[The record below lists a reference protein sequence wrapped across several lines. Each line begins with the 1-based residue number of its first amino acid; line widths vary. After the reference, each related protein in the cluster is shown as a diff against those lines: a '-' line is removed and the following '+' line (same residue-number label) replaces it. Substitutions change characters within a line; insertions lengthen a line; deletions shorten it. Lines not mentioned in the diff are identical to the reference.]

1 MMSEAAKAQSL
12 MERLATGRVM
22 VSDGATWT
30 YLQQH
35 GLESWQCA
43 EEFNVTNGDVVRGMA
58 SAYFDAGA
66 EMVLT
71 NTFGGNRYSLAK
83 YDLGNRVTEFN
94 REAVL
99 LAKSQAGPS
108 RYVVGS
114 VGPLG
119 EFPLPLG
126 RVHQDDM
133 RAAYVEQV
141 KALAEAGADG
151 LLFETLRV
159 IEEAVIAIKAAKEHT
174 DLPVMA
180 SMVFDR
186 SVDGFITIMG
196 VSPAQAMEALQ
207 QAGADVVG
215 ANCGNGIEDMVA
227 VAREIQ
233 SASSAYTIIH
243 SNAGIPSIK
252 DADIVYPESP
262 EYMAPQFAELAAMG
276 ISIIGGCCGTGPE
289 HIRALTNAL
298 KD

>member
-1 MMSEAAKAQSL
+1 MTSGAGQSQSL

-35 GLESWQCA
+35 SLESWQCA
-43 EEFNVTNGDVVRGMA
+43 EEFNVTNGDVVKGMA

-83 YDLGNRVTEFN
+83 YDLGDRVTEFN

-99 LAKSQAGPS
+99 LAKSQAGPG

-141 KALAEAGADG
+141 KALAEGGADA

-186 SVDGFITIMG
+186 SVNGFITIMG

-262 EYMAPQFAELAAMG
+262 EYMAPQFAELAQMG

-289 HIRALTNAL
+289 HIRALRAAL
-298 KD
+298 

>member
-1 MMSEAAKAQSL
+1 MTSSAGTAQSL

-43 EEFNVTNGDVVRGMA
+43 EEFNVTSGDVVRGMA

-83 YDLGNRVTEFN
+83 YDLGDRVPELN
-94 REAVL
+94 REAAR
-99 LAKSQAGPS
+99 LAKAQAGPG

-141 KALAEAGADG
+141 KALAEAGVDA

-159 IEEAVIAIKAAKEHT
+159 MQEAVIAIEAAREHT
-174 DLPVMA
+174 DLPIMA

-186 SVDGFITIMG
+186 SADGFVTIMG
-196 VSPAQAMEALQ
+196 VTPARAMEELQ
-207 QAGADVVG
+207 KAGADVVG
-215 ANCGNGIEDMVA
+215 ANCGNGVEDMVA
-227 VAREIQ
+227 VAREIR
-233 SASSAYTIIH
+233 SAASAYTIIH

-262 EYMAPQFAELAAMG
+262 EFMAPQFAELARMG
-276 ISIIGGCCGTGPE
+276 VSIVGGCCGTGPE
-289 HIRALTNAL
+289 HIRALATAL

>member
-1 MMSEAAKAQSL
+1 MMSGSAKAQSL

-43 EEFNVTNGDVVRGMA
+43 EEFNVTNGDVVKGMA

-83 YDLGNRVTEFN
+83 YDLGDRVTEFN

-99 LAKSQAGPS
+99 LAKSQAGPG

-141 KALAEAGADG
+141 KALAEGGADA

-262 EYMAPQFAELAAMG
+262 EYMAPQFAELAQMG

-289 HIRALTNAL
+289 HIRALRAAL
-298 KD
+298 

>member
-1 MMSEAAKAQSL
+1 MTSGAGQSQSL

-43 EEFNVTNGDVVRGMA
+43 EEFNVTNGDVVKGMA

-83 YDLGNRVTEFN
+83 YDLGDRVTEFN
-94 REAVL
+94 REAAI
-99 LAKSQAGPS
+99 LAKSQAAPE

-141 KALAEAGADG
+141 KALAEGGADA

-196 VSPAQAMEALQ
+196 VSPAQAMDALQ

-227 VAREIQ
+227 VAREIR

-262 EYMAPQFAELAAMG
+262 EYMAPQFAELAQMG

-289 HIRALTNAL
+289 HIRALRAAL
-298 KD
+298 

>member
-1 MMSEAAKAQSL
+1 MASL
-12 MERLATGRVM
+12 MERLETGRVM

-43 EEFNVTNGDVVRGMA
+43 EEFNVTNGGVVQGMA

-71 NTFGGNRYSLAK
+71 NTFGGNRYSLTK
-83 YDLGNRVTEFN
+83 YGLGDRVAEFN
-94 REAVL
+94 RNAAQ
-99 LAKSQAGPS
+99 LAKSQAGAE

-119 EFPLPLG
+119 EFPSPLG
-126 RVHQDDM
+126 RVDPAEM

-141 KALAEAGADG
+141 KALAEGGVDA

-159 IEEAVIAIKAAKEHT
+159 MQEAEIAIEAAREHT

-186 SVDGFITIMG
+186 GPGGFITIMG
-196 VSPAQAMEALQ
+196 LSPAEAMERLQ
-207 QAGADVVG
+207 KAGANVVG

-227 VAREIQ
+227 VAREIR
-233 SASSAYTIIH
+233 SASSVHTIIH
-243 SNAGIPSIK
+243 SNAGIPSILN
-252 DADIVYPESP
+252 ADIVYPETP
-262 EYMAPQFAELAAMG
+262 EYMAPHFAELARIG
-276 ISIIGGCCGTGPE
+276 INIVGGCCGTGPE
-289 HIRALTNAL
+289 HIRALTDL
-298 KD
+298 LRE

>member
-1 MMSEAAKAQSL
+1 MTSGAGQSQSL

-35 GLESWQCA
+35 SLESWQCA
-43 EEFNVTNGDVVRGMA
+43 EEFNVTNGDVVKGMA

-83 YDLGNRVTEFN
+83 YDLGDRVTEFN

-141 KALAEAGADG
+141 KALAEGGADA

-227 VAREIQ
+227 VAREIR

-243 SNAGIPSIK
+243 SNAGIPSIR

-262 EYMAPQFAELAAMG
+262 EYMAPQFAELAQMG

-289 HIRALTNAL
+289 HIRALRAAL
-298 KD
+298 